1 MAELFKASS
10 DADELLSAG
19 IKRPVVIEASLSK
32 DSSALLARVRSAALS
47 AMAATSLAP
56 EACGLAKGGGERV
69 DAASNRAEAAATDE
83 VEEEEREEKDEEARV
98 VVFFKI
104 PENTFGIISNVRIC
118 CTFSREIKK
127 RVDVSKKGGI
137 LDFLFS

>member
-69 DAASNRAEAAATDE
+69 DAASKRAEAAATDE
-83 VEEEEREEKDEEARV
+83 VEEEEAEDRV
-98 VVFFKI
+98 VTDLLKIEIIFFVCFPQNVFCG
-104 PENTFGIISNVRIC
+104 PS
-118 CTFSREIKK
+118 SREIKK
-127 RVDVSKKGGI
+127 RVDVSK
-137 LDFLFS
+137 DRRD

>member
-83 VEEEEREEKDEEARV
+83 VEEEEREEKDEEAI

-127 RVDVSKKGGI
+127 RVDVSN
-137 LDFLFS
+137 S